1 MLHQELDNVK
11 EAHQSKIKTLEC
23 SIEKSSSK
31 HQEEIAFF
39 QKLLK
44 EREEIDKQS
53 ERAREGEC
61 LAEQKA
67 KVHTYTHIILVNMSI
82 LLNFT
87 MVICTHYWCPGVRS
101 ITHVYVS

>member
-1 MLHQELDNVK
+1 MLHQELDNAK
-11 EAHQSKIKTLEC
+11 EDHQSKIKTLEC

-44 EREEIDKQS
+44 EREEIDEQKES
-53 ERAREGEC
+53 EREGEC

-67 KVHTYTHIILVNMSI
+67 KVKHTHTLFW
-82 LLNFT
+82 L
-87 MVICTHYWCPGVRS
+87 ICQFY
-101 ITHVYVS
+101 

>member
-11 EAHQSKIKTLEC
+11 EDHQSKIKTLEC
-23 SIEKSSSK
+23 SIEKSISK

-44 EREEIDKQS
+44 EREEIDEQKES
-53 ERAREGEC
+53 EREGEC

-67 KVHTYTHIILVNMSI
+67 KVKHTYTHIILVDMSI

-87 MVICTHYWCPGVRS
+87 RVI
-101 ITHVYVS
+101 

>member
-11 EAHQSKIKTLEC
+11 EDHQSKIKSLEC
-23 SIEKSSSK
+23 SIEKSSNK

-44 EREEIDKQS
+44 ERDEIDKQRES
-53 ERAREGEC
+53 EREGEC

-67 KVHTYTHIILVNMSI
+67 KVKHTYTHIILVDMPI
-82 LLNFT
+82 LLHFT
-87 MVICTHYWCPGVRS
+87 RVI
-101 ITHVYVS
+101 

>member
-11 EAHQSKIKTLEC
+11 EDHQSKIKALEC

-39 QKLLK
+39 QKILK
-44 EREEIDKQS
+44 EREEIDKQRES
-53 ERAREGEC
+53 EREGEC

-67 KVHTYTHIILVNMSI
+67 KVKHTYTHIILVDMSI

-87 MVICTHYWCPGVRS
+87 RVI
-101 ITHVYVS
+101 